1 MHDILNGFHNGLLTF
16 GTKTIMIALCL
27 MLALHQAAAQSC
39 ATSGALEVR
48 EYHRIYMYIA
58 KRKSTYI

>member
-48 EYHRIYMYIA
+48 EYYRIYMYIA